1 MALFCKYL
9 PIPPS
14 ASQLLWYFSFI
25 IMIVSMPILIFILY
39 GHAGKTCKAY
49 YFLSNVKN

>member
-1 MALFCKYL
+1 MVLFCKYL
-9 PIPPS
+9 TIPPS
-14 ASQLLWYFSFI
+14 ALNCYLYFSFI

-49 YFLSNVKN
+49 YFSF